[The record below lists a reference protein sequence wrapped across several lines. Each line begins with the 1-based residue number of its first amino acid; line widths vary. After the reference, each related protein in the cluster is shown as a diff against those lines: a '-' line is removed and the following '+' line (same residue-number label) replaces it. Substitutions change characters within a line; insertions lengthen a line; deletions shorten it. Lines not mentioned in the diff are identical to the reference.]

1 MAELP
6 VGSLSRPRTSQ
17 LWTLYGR
24 LLGDLWWVHRGQKTR
39 MENRTIDFLVT
50 FGGSTNGGTPIAGSF
65 FDKWGQHDHSLKKE
79 RHGAPLQTSGIKKL
93 LQPTA
98 SGQCWGRKRT
108 SGAIDWAMPSY
119 AIRTLSQSIY
129 VSRLS
134 EKIAV
139 ALSEPPSSPEVWW
152 SLDVSRFCV
161 TSCSPHSAYSKL
173 VEPSAYSKFEDC
185 VHVTRHVRVD
195 ARISVSIYVGK
206 HVNKTQI
213 AT

>member
-1 MAELP
+1 
-6 VGSLSRPRTSQ
+6 
-17 LWTLYGR
+17 
-24 LLGDLWWVHRGQKTR
+24 
-39 MENRTIDFLVT
+39 
-50 FGGSTNGGTPIAGSF
+50 
-65 FDKWGQHDHSLKKE
+65 
-79 RHGAPLQTSGIKKL
+79 
-93 LQPTA
+93 
-98 SGQCWGRKRT
+98 
-108 SGAIDWAMPSY
+108 MPSY

-195 ARISVSIYVGK
+195 ARISVIIYVGK

>member
-1 MAELP
+1 
-6 VGSLSRPRTSQ
+6 
-17 LWTLYGR
+17 
-24 LLGDLWWVHRGQKTR
+24 
-39 MENRTIDFLVT
+39 
-50 FGGSTNGGTPIAGSF
+50 
-65 FDKWGQHDHSLKKE
+65 
-79 RHGAPLQTSGIKKL
+79 
-93 LQPTA
+93 
-98 SGQCWGRKRT
+98 
-108 SGAIDWAMPSY
+108 MPSY

-139 ALSEPPSSPEVWW
+139 ALSEPPSPPEVRW
-152 SLDVSRFCV
+152 SLDVSTRFCV

-173 VEPSAYSKFEDC
+173 VEPSAYRKFEDC
-185 VHVTRHVRVD
+185 VHVTRHVRVG